1 MKHTIKTDYTDRE
14 SKESWLIS
22 HIIDNM
28 SMLDVRMFIE
38 ERMYDMYRD
47 ESDEYIDELFMDK
60 YNGL

>member
-1 MKHTIKTDYTDRE
+1 MADYTHRE

-38 ERMYDMYRD
+38 GRLYDSFRD
-47 ESDEYIDELFMDK
+47 ESDEYIDEFFMEK